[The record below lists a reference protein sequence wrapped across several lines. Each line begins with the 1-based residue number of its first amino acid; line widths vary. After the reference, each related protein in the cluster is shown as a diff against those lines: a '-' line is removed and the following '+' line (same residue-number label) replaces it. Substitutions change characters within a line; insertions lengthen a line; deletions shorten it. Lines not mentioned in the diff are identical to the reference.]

1 MGRGSTETESLN
13 INHMMIM
20 FLYHKFD
27 EEQSVH
33 DVIYEKEAK
42 ELANKMIVSSPLMWQ
57 LI

>member
-1 MGRGSTETESLN
+1 LN
-13 INHMMIM
+13 ISHMMIM

-42 ELANKMIVSSPLMWQ
+42 ELGNKMIVSSPLMWQ

>member
-42 ELANKMIVSSPLMWQ
+42 ELGNKMIVSSPLMWQ